1 MKTSR
6 RLLLMAAAGA
16 VLPASAG
23 TPPPELQQALPEV
36 RLRGEGRLRFLGLH
50 VYDIRLWTPGDFAP
64 ERWAEAPFALEIQY
78 ARPLVGKA
86 IAERSLQEMQR
97 QGSVPA
103 ERAQR
108 WLAEMERVF
117 PDVKQGDRLLG
128 LKQPGIGAAFY
139 LNGRLRGEVRDADF
153 ARRFFGIWLAPQT
166 SEPGLRQ
173 RLLGS
178 GA

>member
-1 MKTSR
+1 MDTSR
-6 RLLLMAAAGA
+6 RMLLMAAAGA

-23 TPPPELQQALPEV
+23 TPPPELQLALPEV

-78 ARPLVGKA
+78 ARALVGKA

-108 WLAEMERVF
+108 WLTEMERVF

-128 LKQPGIGAAFY
+128 LKQPGISPSRF
-139 LNGRLRGEVRDADF
+139 R
-153 ARRFFGIWLAPQT
+153 ARM
-166 SEPGLRQ
+166 
-173 RLLGS
+173 
-178 GA
+178 